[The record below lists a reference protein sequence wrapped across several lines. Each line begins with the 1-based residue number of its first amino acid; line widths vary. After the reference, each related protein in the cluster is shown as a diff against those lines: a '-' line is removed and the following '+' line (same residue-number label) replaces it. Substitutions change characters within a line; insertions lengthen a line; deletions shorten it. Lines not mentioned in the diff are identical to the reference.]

1 MDMDRST
8 KIDNLQKVRDFHLA
22 FGLDVRDVPFTN
34 VYTESPKLVTLR
46 NMLIREEFEELK
58 QAVRDSNTNETMDA
72 LMDIL
77 YVVYG
82 TFVSYGLKPRWVS
95 QEDYERVIE
104 KYHEQF
110 DEEDRAIL
118 RTDSDTMAVK
128 LEKMEVAVAGL
139 EQLDVRL
146 DTVQMYLNRILESCY
161 ILCRP
166 QYFGRVVNAD
176 DCFGQVHRSNMSKLC
191 ASEEVAQRTV
201 EWYLARPELG
211 YDRPAYRYNDALG
224 LWVVYNSTTGKV
236 LKSVEYHP
244 VKFSFA

>member
-1 MDMDRST
+1 MNRST

-22 FGLDVRDVPFTN
+22 FGLDVRDVPFTCA
-34 VYTESPKLVTLR
+34 YTESPKLVTLR

-82 TFVSYGLKPRWVS
+82 TFVSYGLRPRWVS
-95 QEDYERVIE
+95 QEDYEHVIK

-110 DEEDRAIL
+110 DEEDRVIL
-118 RTDSDTMAVK
+118 RTDNETMAVK

-146 DTVQMYLNRILESCY
+146 DIVQMYLNRILESCY

-211 YDRPAYRYNDALG
+211 YDRPAYMYNDAHG

>member
-22 FGLDVRDVPFTN
+22 FGLDVRDTPFTS
-34 VYTESPKLVTLR
+34 VYTDSPKLVTLR

-58 QAVRDSNTNETMDA
+58 QAVGDSNMNETMDA

-95 QEDYERVIE
+95 QEDYERVID

-110 DEEDRAIL
+110 DEEDRVVL
-118 RTDSDTMAVK
+118 RTDNDTVVVK

-139 EQLDVRL
+139 EQSDVRL

-161 ILCRP
+161 ILCRQ

-211 YDRPAYRYNDALG
+211 YDRPAYRYNDAQG